1 MNKNQIQKEW
11 AKYPT
16 GKIGGGE
23 FCGEC
28 GRYNV
33 RNSTCTMIGVR
44 GKKVL
49 MILRA
54 NDPQKGF
61 WAFPGGYLDWNETVE
76 ECAVREFRE
85 ESGFEVKS
93 KGLLG
98 VYSSPK
104 RDLDGRQNVDYC
116 FYGEVGE
123 KVGENDDEVERVKW
137 FELNRLPDKIAFD
150 HREMIG
156 DYINSQ
162 SRNDR
167 S

>member
-1 MNKNQIQKEW
+1 MNKNQTQKEW
-11 AKYPT
+11 IKYPT
-16 GKIGGGE
+16 GKINGGE
-23 FCGEC
+23 FCEEC

-44 GKKVL
+44 GDKVL
-49 MILRA
+49 MILRVA
-54 NDPQKGF
+54 DPQKGF

-104 RDLDGRQNVDYC
+104 RDLDGRQNVDHC

-123 KVGENDDEVERVKW
+123 KVGENDEEVEKVKW
-137 FELNRLPDKIAFD
+137 FELNKLPDKIAFD
-150 HREMIG
+150 HQEMID
-156 DYINSQ
+156 DYING
-162 SRNDR
+162 RNKNG
-167 S
+167 